1 MNQYDFQQTL
11 HKYLSGQ
18 HTQEEEDF
26 VLEYFKN
33 NPMDES
39 AVFENEKDII
49 GKRIQKKLFRT
60 AFGKPLILKLIPL
73 LAAAATI
80 LIAIG
85 IGVFV
90 KNDQAQMMANA
101 DLSAEKGL
109 MEYRNTSD
117 QPQKVTL
124 EDGSIVTLKKN
135 SSLSYPGHFGE
146 RNRQVYLHGEAFF
159 QIKKNIAK
167 PFIVHSGDLV
177 TKVLGTSFNIKSYDK
192 SASVEVRVK
201 TGRVSVYEGTESQS
215 STKNGVILTP
225 NQKIVFNKKSRK
237 MEFSIV
243 ENPSLLIPVSETEYG
258 FSFSEVPVKSVF
270 ASLEKSYG
278 IDIVLENDTAD
289 SCLFTGDLNGL
300 TLFEQ
305 LDLICKS
312 ANISYERRGTALFV
326 QGAGCVND

>member
-11 HKYLSGQ
+11 NKYLSGQ

-33 NPMDES
+33 NPMEDS
-39 AVFENEKDII
+39 AVFENEKEVI
-49 GKRIQKKLFRT
+49 GKRIQAKLFRT
-60 AFGKPLILKLIPL
+60 TFGKLLILRSIPW
-73 LAAAATI
+73 LAAAASV

-85 IGVFV
+85 VWVFV
-90 KNDQAQMMANA
+90 QNDPAEIAANA
-101 DLSAEKGL
+101 DLITGKGL
-109 MEYRNTSD
+109 MEFRNTSD
-117 QPQKVTL
+117 KPQHVTL

-135 SSLSYPGHFGE
+135 SSLSFPGHFGE
-146 RNRQVYLHGEAFF
+146 KNRQVYLHGEAFF
-159 QIKKNIAK
+159 EIKRNTAK
-167 PFIVHSGDLV
+167 PFIVHAGDLV

-201 TGRVSVYEGTESQS
+201 TGRVSVYEGNESRS
-215 STKNGVILTP
+215 KTKNGVILTP
-225 NQKIVFNKKSRK
+225 NQKIIFDKKSRK

-243 ENPSLLIPVSETEYG
+243 ENPSLLIPARETDHG
-258 FSFSEVPVKSVF
+258 FTFSEIPVKSVF

-300 TLFEQ
+300 TLFQQ

-326 QGAGCVND
+326 QGAGCINE